1 MSNPCVPHNY
11 KNSRFVCFC
20 HFGAIVGQQSHA
32 VAVRVDCRHCLMG
45 GCLRRRKV
53 PRWACWPVGCMA
65 PGGFTDTGRSCC
77 RLGHGCRRGRS
88 RLSSLI
94 ACPWKILAAPCT
106 THGAA
111 SGNPRSMCLWC
122 KAVSLHDVYLRGATF
137 HVFPPWRIIVTPSWS
152 AFVVFLPSMV
162 YVSYGSDGSKAA
174 FPVDGADMSLGSLS
188 PLTVIDF
195 ISQVPASWLVLV

>member
-65 PGGFTDTGRSCC
+65 PGGFTGTGRSCC

-122 KAVSLHDVYLRGATF
+122 KAVSLHDVYLRGC
-137 HVFPPWRIIVTPSWS
+137 HFPCVS
-152 AFVVFLPSMV
+152 ALAYYCHAVMV
-162 YVSYGSDGSKAA
+162 GICC
-174 FPVDGADMSLGSLS
+174 FPAVDGVCLVWFRRVESRLS
-188 PLTVIDF
+188 G
-195 ISQVPASWLVLV
+195 